1 MKIAV
6 FTDVYTPWTTG
17 GIVSSI
23 VAQKAEL
30 ERLGHEVTVF
40 CPGFNAR
47 EKGVVTV
54 PTHKLIKINDAPF
67 AMRPTKVEAYILQ
80 KYADFAKFDVVHVH
94 YEASCSLAG
103 VRLARRFGIPLVQT
117 MHGREDMAIAVN
129 VPHPL
134 KYIVATLLNTMHGK
148 YLPHELKVRK
158 DKFQAP
164 TRTRAK
170 MWELMVNQAE
180 AADVVTAPS
189 QHFAHKLEHYG
200 VTRSLKVVSNA
211 VDVKFLEETVR
222 ARTME
227 DGDVLKMIWNSRVS
241 KEKRILPFLEALK
254 LLKRPYVLCVYG
266 DGNMLKKAKKLAE
279 KNGLKVKF
287 YGRQKRE
294 KIMSRMQDSH
304 LSIVASYNFDTQ
316 GMILLE
322 AEATGLPVFFCD
334 PEMVEIVPEGSY
346 VLAGG
351 PDPVSMAIAL
361 ENLPAKD
368 IVKMSKKM
376 IRARKSVSQDVQI
389 KKLLEVYEL
398 AVHN

>member
-47 EKGVVTV
+47 EKGVATV
-54 PTHKLIKINDAPF
+54 PTHKLIKINDAPL

-80 KYADFAKFDVVHVH
+80 KYADFTKFDVVHVH

-180 AADVVTAPS
+180 VADVVTAPS

-200 VTRSLKVVSNA
+200 VTRPLKVVSNA

-222 ARTME
+222 TRTME

-322 AEATGLPVFFCD
+322 AEAAGLPVFFCD